1 MSEGEYYGF
10 EHSTM
15 QYVHSSTG
23 NDDPSDLPAY
33 TSPIV
38 IENVIFATP
47 EEISSVGYEAFPD
60 TRASLRPLRRRPLP
74 LPGM

>member
-60 TRASLRPLRRRPLP
+60 ELLLKIFTIEEVTNS
-74 LPGM
+74 